1 MSKAIAWCLM
11 DANGKMYWDDE
22 ECVWPTPGVAD
33 EILQYMKE
41 QSPDDGWHLMP
52 LFTVESP
59 KRENACRGNSG

>member
-52 LFTVESP
+52 LFTVE
-59 KRENACRGNSG
+59 